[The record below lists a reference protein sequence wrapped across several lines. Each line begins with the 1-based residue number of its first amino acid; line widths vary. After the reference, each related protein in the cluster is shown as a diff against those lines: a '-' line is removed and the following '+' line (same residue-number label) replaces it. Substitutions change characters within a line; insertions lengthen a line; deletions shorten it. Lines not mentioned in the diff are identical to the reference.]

1 MQFTTD
7 GLVIREVNVGEND
20 KMLTILTPERG
31 RIGVMAKGSRSLKS
45 QVLSTEQLY
54 TYGNYEIY
62 EKNDFMWLR
71 SGSVIEG
78 FFGLRNDI
86 ELISLAAYIADV
98 AWELSGED
106 IPAVDMLRMTLNA
119 FYALANRLKDPAIV
133 KGVYELRSAGFSG
146 FMPDVIHCRYCKKD
160 TADRFYL
167 DVMNGSLLC
176 CDCIKVKN
184 HPLNDE
190 IPEYD
195 KFSTKN
201 ILFPLTN
208 EVLMAIRYSINA
220 SPKRL
225 FSFALKSDDDIR
237 LFSRAGETYLQNHL
251 ERGFDTLEFYRS
263 VSADVPSFNKKYP
276 LKKGLL

>member
-45 QVLSTEQLY
+45 QVLSTAQLY

-167 DVMNGSLLC
+167 DVMNGALICS
-176 CDCIKVKN
+176 DCILRKSTKEREAEAYSEQEGERNILLPMSQSVLAAVRYALYSVPERMFSFN
-184 HPLNDE
+184 LDGEDE
-190 IPEYD
+190 IRMFSKVAEEY
-195 KFSTKN
+195 
-201 ILFPLTN
+201 LLH
-208 EVLMAIRYSINA
+208 
-220 SPKRL
+220 
-225 FSFALKSDDDIR
+225 
-237 LFSRAGETYLQNHL
+237 HL
-251 ERGFDTLEFYRS
+251 ERGFSSLDFYKS
-263 VSADVPSFNKKYP
+263 LIALPK
-276 LKKGLL
+276 

>member
-1 MQFTTD
+1 MNHETINGVVVRVRDTGD
-7 GLVIREVNVGEND
+7 HDRYLS
-20 KMLTILTPERG
+20 ILTAEKG
-31 RIGVMAKGSRSLKS
+31 RISMLAKGSRSLKGGQTAVS
-45 QVLSTEQLY
+45 QLY

-167 DVMNGSLLC
+167 DVMNGALICS
-176 CDCIKVKN
+176 DCILRKSTKERAAEAYSEQEGERNILLPMSQSVLAAVRYALYSVPERMFSFN
-184 HPLNDE
+184 LDGEDE
-190 IPEYD
+190 IRMFSKVAEEY
-195 KFSTKN
+195 
-201 ILFPLTN
+201 LLH
-208 EVLMAIRYSINA
+208 
-220 SPKRL
+220 
-225 FSFALKSDDDIR
+225 
-237 LFSRAGETYLQNHL
+237 HL
-251 ERGFDTLEFYRS
+251 ERGFSSLDFYKS
-263 VSADVPSFNKKYP
+263 LIALPK
-276 LKKGLL
+276 